1 MGLVMEASARKN
13 MNDVDDYKLVSVV
26 ISNYNYGHF
35 LAGAIDSILSQSY
48 PAIEVIVVDDAS
60 TDHSGQILNDYLGR
74 VKVVQQPDNQGQIS
88 AYNHGFALATGE
100 IVIFLDADD
109 QFRPGAIA
117 KIVSTFAEDKD
128 IVKVHWRARLVDASG
143 RPTGS
148 HVPSKLVAG
157 DMSRLIV
164 QNGIMYPSPPGSANA
179 YLACALSRI
188 MPLPTDSPEK
198 HGADFYTIYGIA
210 LLGKIAI
217 AGHGEELSDYRLHQA
232 PHPTVLGF
240 GNAAQGYREDE
251 RMGLRSLTF
260 QRWVSRWSAQQ
271 IRIAKPLTE
280 FSIEK
285 NSFVNSIFNES
296 RYLAGVKAGLAHIG
310 SLLRSIRYRPGGFS
324 EKLALTSMML
334 VILVLPRKAGRPM
347 AKYICDP
354 ASR

>member
-1 MGLVMEASARKN
+1 MNTVDN
-13 MNDVDDYKLVSVV
+13 QDMNDAHDYKLVTVV

-35 LAGAIDSILSQSY
+35 LAGAIDSVLSQSY
-48 PAIEVIVVDDAS
+48 PKIEVIVVDDAS
-60 TDHSGQILNDYLGR
+60 TDHSGQILKGYAGR
-74 VKVVQQPDNQGQIS
+74 IKVVQQPHNLGQIS
-88 AYNHGFALATGE
+88 AYNEGFARATGA

-117 KIVSTFAEDKD
+117 TIVAAFAESED
-128 IVKVHWRARLVDASG
+128 IVKVHWRARLVDSSG
-143 RPTGS
+143 QPTGS

-157 DMSRLIV
+157 DMSRLIL
-164 QNGIMYPSPPGSANA
+164 QKGIMYPSPPGSANA
-179 YLACALSRI
+179 YLASALSRI
-188 MPLPTDSPEK
+188 MPLPTDSSEK

-240 GNAAQGYREDE
+240 GNAAQSYREDE
-251 RMGLRSLTF
+251 RMGLRSLAF
-260 QRWVSRWSAQQ
+260 QQWVSRWSAQQ
-271 IRIAKPLTE
+271 IRIARPLTE

-285 NSFVNSIFNES
+285 NSFVNSIFNEA
-296 RYLAGVKAGLAHIG
+296 RYLSGFKAGMAHVA
-310 SLLRSIRYRPGGFS
+310 SLLRSIRYRPGSIS
-324 EKLALTSMML
+324 EKMALTAMML
-334 VILVLPRKAGRPM
+334 VILVLPRKAGRPI